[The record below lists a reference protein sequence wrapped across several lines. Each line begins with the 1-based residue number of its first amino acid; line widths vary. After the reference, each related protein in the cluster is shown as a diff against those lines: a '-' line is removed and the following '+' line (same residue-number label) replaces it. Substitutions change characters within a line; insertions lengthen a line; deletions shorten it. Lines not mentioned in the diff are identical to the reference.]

1 MNRNTPYYYLRAV
14 TLLPKIHGMMNCLRE
29 KEYYTVGPE
38 GTFKCIEKRSFLLM
52 YDQWEACVKK
62 EIVNSPRG
70 LFLDVGANI
79 GRLSV
84 YAGQLG
90 FSVVALEPHPKAFRA
105 LEENLLRNHIDGKAY
120 NVAAWNGYKS
130 LPFYTGNS
138 SALSNVFGTKDVYGG
153 ELKRTAWVMA
163 VPVDS
168 FKLSPSVVK
177 IDAEGAEVE
186 IMQGM
191 GETMERSH
199 PKVIFESFV
208 KDRLDG
214 CKAVLRSHGYKLG
227 RLDGTN
233 YVAV

>member
-1 MNRNTPYYYLRAV
+1 
-14 TLLPKIHGMMNCLRE
+14 
-29 KEYYTVGPE
+29 
-38 GTFKCIEKRSFLLM
+38 
-52 YDQWEACVKK
+52 
-62 EIVNSPRG
+62 
-70 LFLDVGANI
+70 
-79 GRLSV
+79 
-84 YAGQLG
+84 
-90 FSVVALEPHPKAFRA
+90 
-105 LEENLLRNHIDGKAY
+105 
-120 NVAAWNGYKS
+120 
-130 LPFYTGNS
+130 
-138 SALSNVFGTKDVYGG
+138 
-153 ELKRTAWVMA
+153 MA

-191 GETMERSH
+191 GGTMERSH

-214 CKAVLRSHGYKLG
+214 CKRTLREHGYKLG